1 MQFSEQV
8 FIHLLLCQDIVLG
21 AGDAGGWFIVSVL
34 SGSQVSGHHPH
45 HQGFHCGR
53 STFPP
58 PLLASQHLLSSRQF
72 YEQLY
77 MAFYFI
83 HLNVVL
89 GEIAA
94 SL

>member
-58 PLLASQHLLSSRQF
+58 PLPSSFLPSFLPKAGFLCASKHSNSSLL
-72 YEQLY
+72 
-77 MAFYFI
+77 
-83 HLNVVL
+83 
-89 GEIAA
+89 
-94 SL
+94 